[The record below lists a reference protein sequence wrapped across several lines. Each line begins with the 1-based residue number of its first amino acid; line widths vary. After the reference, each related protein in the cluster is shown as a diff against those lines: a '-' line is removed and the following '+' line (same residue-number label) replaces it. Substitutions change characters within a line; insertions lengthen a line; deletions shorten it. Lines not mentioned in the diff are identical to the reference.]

1 MMNSLAI
8 ILFAALSVWDY
19 PARQPKHEYLKSRF
33 VAAVREGDT
42 KRMADI
48 SRQGVAL
55 LPEDPVWHYNRA
67 CALAHYKDKRPALKE
82 LEIAIDLGMTDANM
96 IRNDRDFA
104 SLSDSKRFHELLKY
118 AVERGRRPFF
128 FGPKAKVPATGLCGE
143 RVAIGEHNIS
153 WDLDIGCFVAHLK
166 LQSMAQGGNTGDLY
180 MNRDANHSAISHTN
194 WYGLTSVVFDKASKK
209 RGVDLNYPNMLF
221 PYPVFGNSSR
231 GFRVGNHWRSL
242 SRGLMTTDRWR
253 LRYMQRFYLS
263 NQFWVFPAVDD
274 YNFSGTNSLGD
285 AFASVTPY
293 WITTQGRSWSDLYY
307 LKAAL
312 EISRTL
318 PVDVKQQIVRNG
330 LLSPVIQTI
339 MRKSLKN
346 VQNEEDY
353 LSPKA
358 HPTAFP
364 PNGLDL
370 PRMKKMAAEM
380 KIADIPPVVPLTVQL
395 GGVEDQPKES
405 EVVFATRFATAIAL
419 RSKDTERNFHIK
431 AFGADK
437 YQFRVVHDDLCA
449 ARVIQLGKD
458 MASVFIDKTLLTPSN
473 RVDVAVFGKTKTSG
487 WGAPS
492 FISFALP
499 ESVK

>member
-1 MMNSLAI
+1 MNHLAAV
-8 ILFAALSVWDY
+8 LFAALSVWDY

-33 VAAVREGDT
+33 VAAVREGNT

-82 LEIAIDLGMTDANM
+82 LETAIDLGMTDANM
-96 IRNDRDFA
+96 IRNDRDFV
-104 SLSDSKRFHELLKY
+104 SLADSKRFRELVKY
-118 AVERGRRPFF
+118 AAERGRRPFF
-128 FGPKAKVPATGLCGE
+128 FGPRAKVPATALCGE
-143 RVAIGEHNIS
+143 RVVLGEHNVS
-153 WDLDIGCFVAHLK
+153 WDLDLGCFAANMK
-166 LQSMAQGGNTGDLY
+166 LQSMTGDGNAGDLY
-180 MNRDANHSAISHTN
+180 MNRDANHSVVSQAN
-194 WYGLTSVVFDKASKK
+194 WPGLTSVVFDKAS
-209 RGVDLNYPNMLF
+209 RTRHVDLNYPNMLF

-231 GFRVGNHWRSL
+231 GFRVGNRWRSL
-242 SRGLMTTDRWR
+242 ARGFMTTDRWR

-274 YNFSGTNSLGD
+274 YDFSGPNPLGD
-285 AFASVTPY
+285 AFMSVTPY

-318 PVDVKQQIVRNG
+318 PADVKRQIVDRG
-330 LLSPVIQTI
+330 LLSPVIQTLI
-339 MRKSLKN
+339 RRSLRN
-346 VQNEEDY
+346 VKTDEDY

-364 PNGLDL
+364 PDGLDL

-380 KIADIPPVVPLTVQL
+380 KVEDIPPVVPVTLHI
-395 GGVEDQPKES
+395 GSVEDVPKES
-405 EVVFATRFATAIAL
+405 EVTFATRFATAIAL
-419 RSKDTERNFHIK
+419 RSGDTERNFQIK

-449 ARVIQLGKD
+449 ARVVPLGKD
-458 MASVFIDKTLLTPSN
+458 MAVVYIDKTLLTPSN

-499 ESVK
+499 ESAK